1 MTPYRKRVLGLAIIT
16 AMTNAPALVHSQTSS
31 SDGSLQ
37 IAQATVQTGSL
48 QGRVRDASEGLPL
61 QGAIIR
67 VEGTN
72 YEARTGQDGTYR
84 LPSLPAGS
92 HEIRVSYVGYDSQTV
107 TVDVTAG
114 ARDRLDVELPATVH
128 LEGMVVVGY
137 RGAQSRALSQQRAS
151 DNIINVVSAD
161 TLGDF
166 PDVSVAESVARI
178 AGVAVTR
185 HRGDADAAVIRG
197 GNPAWTRVS
206 VDGMEMP
213 SAGEGRSV
221 ALGQMTSEVINAV
234 EVTKAPTPDMDADAI
249 GGTINIVTRGALTS
263 PSIFSAKASGGY
275 SELGSRN
282 NYDAA
287 VGAAYVFGDVHEHG
301 VMMSLSQS
309 QVDRMMNNVE
319 NSFTDVDGVW
329 LSDGNIIK
337 DYDIIRTRSAFELR
351 YDFMSASEDTHLY
364 IGYTRSDYKADEDRT
379 DIRFEMRNGF
389 ADGSTYE
396 QGTWN
401 GTRVRA
407 GWTDRHDRNVQDLI
421 RFGGSHDFGRVLVD
435 FGGSYGLAEN
445 VRKPGRQSWEYRA
458 DFPLAMNYDYS
469 NPNFP
474 VLTFADTGEVPRI
487 GTNIDPDDVPFR
499 HGSNT
504 LRERFQEET
513 NIQLMANASM
523 PFDLGDYQA
532 QMKFGAKYVSRDR
545 SNDENRLTVVADGP
559 AMREILDFST
569 PSNNYGR
576 FPYGYRFDR
585 TAAQARV
592 ATVTVE
598 EDIRRQY
605 ESDFDISENVYAGY
619 AMSTIDFGA
628 MRLVGGVRVEHT
640 ETTSEGFRSLDNWAT
655 IPEQTRA
662 TNSYTNY
669 FPSLHARY
677 DIGENMVARAA
688 YSTGISRAGFS
699 NLRPTVVVN
708 EISQSLSTG
717 SPDLEPALSQAFDL
731 MLEYYMGPIGVISGG
746 VFSKRIEGVHFGF
759 NRFAEPG
766 EVFNGFVV
774 PGDGWRVST
783 TVNSER
789 SATING
795 AEISWDQ
802 ALTFL
807 PAPFDGLGVF
817 ANYTYTDSKG
827 RLPGTGESVPLGEQ
841 PQDTVNLAVYYEAA
855 GFSTRLAY
863 NYQSSRVRNFGD
875 GRPESFLLW
884 DDRSILDLTARYRF
898 NENFQIFLEA
908 SNLTDSRQARFIG
921 VPTRVDELEEFGRQ
935 YMVGVR
941 VNF

>member
-16 AMTNAPALVHSQTSS
+16 AMTATPALVQSQTTGSA
-31 SDGSLQ
+31 DGLQ
-37 IAQATVQTGSL
+37 LAQAPAEAGSL
-48 QGRVRDASEGLPL
+48 QGRVRDATEGLPL
-61 QGAIIR
+61 QGAIVR
-67 VEGTN
+67 VTGTN
-72 YEARTGQDGTYR
+72 FEARTGRDGTFR
-84 LPSLPAGS
+84 LPSLPAGT
-92 HEIRVSYVGYDSQTV
+92 HEVRISYVGYDTQTT
-107 TVDVTAG
+107 TVSVQPG
-114 ARDRLDVELPATVH
+114 QRDRIDVDMPATVH

-166 PDVSVAESVARI
+166 PDVSIAESVARI

-213 SAGEGRSV
+213 SAGGGRSV
-221 ALGQMTSEVINAV
+221 SLGQMTSEVINAV

-249 GGTINIVTRGALTS
+249 GGTINIVTRGALSS
-263 PSIFSAKASGGY
+263 PSIFNAKVSGGR
-275 SELGSRN
+275 SELGGRN
-282 NYDAA
+282 NHDVA
-287 VGAAYVFGDVHEHG
+287 VGAAYVFGDINEHG
-301 VMMSLSQS
+301 VMVSYSQS
-309 QVDRMMNNVE
+309 SVDRMMNNVE
-319 NSFTDVDGVW
+319 NSWTEVDGVW
-329 LSDGNIIK
+329 LSDSNIIK
-337 DYDIIRTRSAFELR
+337 DYDIERTRSALELR

-364 IGYTRSDYKADEDRT
+364 MGYTRSDYEADEDRT
-379 DIRFEMRNGF
+379 DIRFVMRGGF
-389 ADGSTYE
+389 ADGSTFE

-401 GTRVRA
+401 NTRVRY
-407 GWTDRHDRNVQDLI
+407 GWTDRHDRNTQDLL
-421 RFGGSHDFGRVLVD
+421 RFGGSHDFGLVLVD
-435 FGGSYGLAEN
+435 FGGSYGEAEN
-445 VRKPGRQSWEYRA
+445 VRKPGRQSWEFRGEL
-458 DFPLAMNYDYS
+458 PRAMNYDYS
-469 NPNFP
+469 DPNFP
-474 VLTFADTGEVPRI
+474 MLTWADTGETPRI
-487 GTNIDPDDVPFR
+487 GTNIDPDDLPFR

-513 NIQLMANASM
+513 SIQLQTNATV
-523 PFDLGDYQA
+523 PFDLANYQA
-532 QMKFGAKYVSRDR
+532 EVKFGAKYVSRDR
-545 SNDENRLTVVADGP
+545 SNDENRLIVVDNGP
-559 AMREILDFST
+559 AARDIMDFDT

-585 TAAQARV
+585 SAAQARV
-592 ATVTVE
+592 PTVTVE
-598 EDIRRQY
+598 ESIQRQY
-605 ESDFDISENVYAGY
+605 ESDFDINETVYSGY
-619 AMSTIDFGA
+619 AMSTVDMGA
-628 MRLVGGVRVEHT
+628 LRLVGGVRLEHT
-640 ETTSEGFRSLDNWAT
+640 ETSSEGFRSVDNWAT
-655 IPEQTRA
+655 IPDQTRA
-662 TNSYTNY
+662 TDSYTNY

-677 DIGENMVARAA
+677 DLGENLVARAA
-688 YSTGISRAGFS
+688 FSTGISRPSFS

-708 EISQSLSTG
+708 EINQSIST
-717 SPDLEPALSQAFDL
+717 SNAELEPAVSQSFDL

-746 VFSKRIEGVHFGF
+746 VFMKRIEDVHFGF
-759 NRFAEPG
+759 SRFAEAG
-766 EVFNGFVV
+766 EDFNGFIV
-774 PGDGWRVST
+774 PDAGWQVST

-795 AEISWDQ
+795 VELSWDQ

-807 PAPFDGLGVF
+807 PAPLDGLGVF

-884 DDRSILDLTARYRF
+884 DDRSILDLTARYRI
-898 NENFQIFLEA
+898 NDNFQVFAEA

-921 VPTRVDELEEFGRQ
+921 VTTRVDELEEFGRQ
-935 YMVGVR
+935 YMVGLR